1 MYLRPYAGVVY
12 APLCARTHNH
22 PVAGGV
28 KLLYLALLKVYKRMI
43 GLLM

>member
-28 KLLYLALLKVYKRMI
+28 KLIYPALRKINKHMI